1 MYYMVNKY
9 LTRLCIYVYFKT
21 PHKVCMNFSVN
32 PLEKYSCFEG
42 PSKNLIHSGG
52 GGGGVDIKWKGPMA
66 FSMTIFLWSR
76 WVPWVSLNASPK
88 RHCLTTLTIEADIL
102 INWCNSTM
110 TPNVDFSLHA
120 RVRVFLAPIL
130 LSCICYAG
138 YVDLWT
144 KEVSF
149 SEAVDLWTC
158 GLRSVNLWGCE
169 LVDSVDSVDLWTFKP
184 VDLWTL
190 WTCGPVDSV
199 VLWILW
205 TCGPVDSVNLWT
217 CRPVDSV
224 DLRTLWTCG
233 LCGHVDSMDLW
244 TLWTCGPVDSVDLC
258 TSGNR
263 LTHGLNCCLVYL
275 V

>member
-1 MYYMVNKY
+1 
-9 LTRLCIYVYFKT
+9 
-21 PHKVCMNFSVN
+21 
-32 PLEKYSCFEG
+32 
-42 PSKNLIHSGG
+42 
-52 GGGGVDIKWKGPMA
+52 MA

-88 RHCLTTLTIEADIL
+88 RHCLTTLKIEADIL

-205 TCGPVDSVNLWT
+205 TCGSVDSVDLWT

-233 LCGHVDSMDLW
+233 LCGPVDSVDMWTLWTCGLCGLVDLW
-244 TLWTCGPVDSVDLC
+244 TLWTFVRQATDWPMDSIVA
-258 TSGNR
+258 
-263 LTHGLNCCLVYL
+263 
-275 V
+275 

>member
-1 MYYMVNKY
+1 MYILRP
-9 LTRLCIYVYFKT
+9 LTKHAWIFLSTLWKNT
-21 PHKVCMNFSVN
+21 PVLKDPPKISSIAGVV
-32 PLEKYSCFEG
+32 
-42 PSKNLIHSGG
+42 

-66 FSMTIFLWSR
+66 FPMTIFLWLR

-88 RHCLTTLTIEADIL
+88 RHCLTTLKIEADVL

-120 RVRVFLAPIL
+120 CVRVFLAPIL

-190 WTCGPVDSV
+190 WTCGPVD
-199 VLWILW
+199 LWTLWSCGFCGPVDLWTPW
-205 TCGPVDSVNLWT
+205 TCGPVD
-217 CRPVDSV
+217 
-224 DLRTLWTCG
+224 
-233 LCGHVDSMDLW
+233 LW
-244 TLWTCGPVDSVDLC
+244 TLWT
-258 TSGNR
+258 
-263 LTHGLNCCLVYL
+263 
-275 V
+275 

>member
-1 MYYMVNKY
+1 MHEFFCQPFGKI
-9 LTRLCIYVYFKT
+9 LLFWRT
-21 PHKVCMNFSVN
+21 PPKISSIVGV
-32 PLEKYSCFEG
+32 
-42 PSKNLIHSGG
+42 
-52 GGGGVDIKWKGPMA
+52 GGGGVDIEWKDPMA

-88 RHCLTTLTIEADIL
+88 RHCLTTLKIEVEIL

-120 RVRVFLAPIL
+120 CVRVFLAPIL

-169 LVDSVDSVDLWTFKP
+169 LVDSVD
-184 VDLWTL
+184 LWTL
-190 WTCGPVDSV
+190 WTPWTCGPSNLWTCGRCGPVDSV

-205 TCGPVDSVNLWT
+205 TCGPVDSV
-217 CRPVDSV
+217 
-224 DLRTLWTCG
+224 
-233 LCGHVDSMDLW
+233 DLW
-244 TLWTCGPVDSVDLC
+244 T
-258 TSGNR
+258 
-263 LTHGLNCCLVYL
+263 
-275 V
+275 

>member
-1 MYYMVNKY
+1 
-9 LTRLCIYVYFKT
+9 
-21 PHKVCMNFSVN
+21 
-32 PLEKYSCFEG
+32 
-42 PSKNLIHSGG
+42 
-52 GGGGVDIKWKGPMA
+52 MA
-66 FSMTIFLWSR
+66 FSITIFLWSR

-88 RHCLTTLTIEADIL
+88 RHCLTTLKIEADIL

-144 KEVSF
+144 NEVSF

-205 TCGPVDSVNLWT
+205 TCGPVDSVDLWT

-224 DLRTLWTCG
+224 DLRTLWTCGLCGLVDLWTLWTCG

-258 TSGNR
+258 TSGNG
-263 LTHGLNCCLVYL
+263 LTHGLNCCLVSYL
-275 V
+275 VWFIAFWN

>member
-1 MYYMVNKY
+1 MHEFFCQPFGKI
-9 LTRLCIYVYFKT
+9 LLFWRT
-21 PHKVCMNFSVN
+21 PPKISSIAGV
-32 PLEKYSCFEG
+32 E
-42 PSKNLIHSGG
+42 GG
-52 GGGGVDIKWKGPMA
+52 GGGDIEWKGPMA

-88 RHCLTTLTIEADIL
+88 RHCLTTLKIEAEIL

-169 LVDSVDSVDLWTFKP
+169 LVDSVDLWTLWTAWTCGPSNLWTCGRCGPVDLWTLRSCGFCGPVDLWTCGLPGP

-190 WTCGPVDSV
+190 WT
-199 VLWILW
+199 
-205 TCGPVDSVNLWT
+205 
-217 CRPVDSV
+217 
-224 DLRTLWTCG
+224 
-233 LCGHVDSMDLW
+233 
-244 TLWTCGPVDSVDLC
+244 
-258 TSGNR
+258 
-263 LTHGLNCCLVYL
+263 
-275 V
+275 